1 MNKNQDN
8 DFSQKLKDK
17 LKELFQ
23 FKLSAEDDFQFDSSE
38 LDFGIY
44 RIMNYKREEIENFI
58 ENDLIKK
65 VEKEF
70 KKYRMQNQQELLEK
84 IEEKKKEIKKLEEE
98 LGEKILKNGEIE
110 EKFKDRPFAKEYLEL
125 KKQTEDTDITE
136 SIQSQTFNDLYNFF
150 SRYYEDGDFISTRR
164 YSSKS
169 YKYAI
174 PYNGEEVKLHWA
186 NFDQYYI
193 KTGEVFKDYVF
204 TQKDWRFIFKTTLVE
219 VETGNVKGERRYFF
233 LSPDKPVDIK
243 GNICLIPFEY
253 KPFTDKDLIEYPIKT
268 KDGKSK
274 KTGISQDDLNTLLK
288 DRILDSINLP
298 EPKKFLL
305 EIQNGKTIL
314 EKHLYKFTRK
324 ITSDFFIHKGLKG
337 FLERE
342 LDYFIKT
349 EVLDIDSLDTEKERY
364 FDRHITRAK
373 VVKNIG
379 KKIIEFLGQIEDFQK
394 MLWEKKKFILKTDYV
409 ITIDRIPEEFHVEI
423 INNKEQLKE
432 WEELGFGEI
441 NKKENLVTKKDLFGN
456 KYKKLPVDTK
466 YFKQDFKERLL
477 EKLTGEDN
485 LDDLID
491 GVLIKS
497 ENWQALNLLSEKYRE
512 KIKCI
517 YIDPPYNTGNDEF
530 LYKDKY
536 QHSSWLSMIYD
547 RLFLANKFM
556 LSNGLFFNSIDY
568 NEVHNL
574 KNLINLIF
582 NDYNFI
588 SNITIKVKAP
598 SGVASGSFIFDTSE
612 YVLVFKKNSENI
624 LLPNINMIEKEII
637 NECSKTVESYNLL
650 FIDEGNVS
658 KVVDILK
665 LENET
670 IEIRKHENYKIEKVN
685 FSKIKDVSKFYY
697 VNFNKIFRTATLSG
711 GVEQKIKQLINDNK
725 LYSYYHKPT
734 RGKYEGQENKYYVFN
749 KEQILFLSSHSKIV
763 TSGNKKY
770 VTKLEKITNIW
781 FDDLWQGIANEGGV
795 TLKWGK
801 KPEKFIKRIIE
812 LSSNK
817 SDLIMDFF
825 LGSGTTTAVAQKLD
839 RKWIGIE
846 MGDYFEDLSLKRM
859 KFVLSGEQTG
869 ISREN
874 NWQGGGFFKY
884 HYLEQYED
892 TLHNIEF
899 PQEEKGQKILD
910 LLPEEEKSEYLMKYM
925 LKFETDGSPSLLNL
939 KQFTNPFEYKL
950 KIISG
955 NNKEEIV
962 NIDLVETFN
971 YLIGLKI
978 NKYRYLTDKG
988 RKYVF
993 VLGERNYR
1001 KVVIVWRSTVDIN
1014 LEKDKENIDKIINDF
1029 KPGEIYINGDSLI
1042 KNYKPIESEFKSR
1055 AGV

>member
-1 MNKNQDN
+1 MNNKKDN

-23 FKLSAEDDFQFDSSE
+23 FKLSAENDFQFDSSE

-44 RIMNYKREEIENFI
+44 RIMNYKRKEIESFI

-70 KKYRMQNQQELLEK
+70 EKYKMQNQQELLGK

-136 SIQSQTFNDLYNFF
+136 SIQSQTYNDLYNFF

-204 TQKDWRFIFKTTLVE
+204 TQKDWKFIFKTTLVE

-243 GNICLIPFEY
+243 GNICLIQFEY

-268 KDGKSK
+268 KDGKPK

-288 DRILDSINLP
+288 DRILDSISLP
-298 EPKKFLL
+298 EPKKYLF
-305 EIQNGKTIL
+305 EKQNGKTIL

-324 ITSDFFIHKGLKG
+324 ITSDFFIHKDLKG

-409 ITIDRIPEEFHVEI
+409 TTIDRIPEEFHAEI

-477 EKLTGEDN
+477 EKLSEKDN

-497 ENWQALNLLSEKYRE
+497 ENWQALNLLLEKYRE

-517 YIDPPYNTGNDEF
+517 YIDPPYNTGSDEF

-547 RLFLANKFM
+547 RFEFGKYLLAKDGVIFVNIDDNEVANLRELLENIFDKMNFVSNLIWEKKYSPSNDSKWFSSNHDHILVFAKDKELWHPNLLQRTSEMDKRYKNYDNDPRGPWKPGGFSVKTYTKEYDYPIKIPSRKIVYPPKGSCWQTTKEKYEEFLKDNRIWFGKKGDSKPQIKQF
-556 LSNGLFFNSIDY
+556 LSEVQQGTVSKSIWFY
-568 NEVHNL
+568 NEVGHNQ
-574 KNLINLIF
+574 
-582 NDYNFI
+582 I
-588 SNITIKVKAP
+588 SR
-598 SGVASGSFIFDTSE
+598 
-612 YVLVFKKNSENI
+612 
-624 LLPNINMIEKEII
+624 KEII
-637 NECSKTVESYNLL
+637 NIFGDYLFDTPKPVGLL
-650 FIDEGNVS
+650 ER
-658 KVVDILK
+658 IL
-665 LENET
+665 
-670 IEIRKHENYKIEKVN
+670 R
-685 FSKIKDVSKFYY
+685 
-697 VNFNKIFRTATLSG
+697 LSL
-711 GVEQKIKQLINDNK
+711 KNSN
-725 LYSYYHKPT
+725 
-734 RGKYEGQENKYYVFN
+734 N
-749 KEQILFLSSHSKIV
+749 IV
-763 TSGNKKY
+763 
-770 VTKLEKITNIW
+770 L
-781 FDDLWQGIANEGGV
+781 
-795 TLKWGK
+795 
-801 KPEKFIKRIIE
+801 
-812 LSSNK
+812 
-817 SDLIMDFF
+817 DFF
-825 LGSGTTTAVAQKLD
+825 AGSGTTAHAVMKLNKED
-839 RKWIGIE
+839 GGKRKYILIE
-846 MGDYFEDLSLKRM
+846 IAKYFDTVVIPRLK
-859 KFVLSGEQTG
+859 KICYSFNWKDGKPQDNDG
-869 ISREN
+869 IS
-874 NWQGGGFFKY
+874 QMIKY

-892 TLHNIEF
+892 TLHNIDF
-899 PQEEKGQKILD
+899 SQEEKGQKILD
-910 LLPEEEKSEYLMKYM
+910 LLPEEEKSEYLIKYM
-925 LKFETDGSPSLLNL
+925 LKFETEGSPSLLSL

-988 RKYVF
+988 RKYIF

-1001 KVVIVWRSTVDIN
+1001 KVAIVWRSTVDIN

-1029 KPGEIYINGDSLI
+1029 KPEEIYINGDSLV
-1042 KNYKPIESEFKSR
+1042 KNYKPIESEFKIR